1 MFTLGLKFLVSKL
14 VTDLS
19 GMTFSELLRGS
30 KDIRY
35 DLASQSGEQ
44 GFLGGK
50 LVIRRHRILRT
61 KNVQPPTGRI
71 SLKI

>member
-1 MFTLGLKFLVSKL
+1 
-14 VTDLS
+14 
-19 GMTFSELLRGS
+19 MTFSELLRGS

-61 KNVQPPTGRI
+61 KNVHPPTGRI